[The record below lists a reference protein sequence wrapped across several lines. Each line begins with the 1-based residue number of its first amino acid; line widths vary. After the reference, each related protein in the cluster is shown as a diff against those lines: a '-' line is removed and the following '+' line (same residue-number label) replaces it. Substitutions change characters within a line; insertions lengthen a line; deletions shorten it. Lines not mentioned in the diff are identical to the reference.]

1 MISPEIIGLFT
12 DTFGLE
18 SDPSEGPWVPSDKVL
33 SVAQALYDRGFTYF
47 SYCAAAHY
55 PATEEEAGY
64 YNVSY
69 RFRRVGPKGEQAAF
83 RIRVLLDAETPSLA
97 GIWIGADWQE
107 REQYDL
113 IGVRFSNHPDL
124 RRIMMPEDW
133 DGHPLQREY
142 AIETPH
148 HPWR

>member
-1 MISPEIIGLFT
+1 VISPEIISHFT
-12 DTFGLE
+12 SVFELE
-18 SDPSEGPWVPSDKVL
+18 SDPNEGPWVPLDKVVEL
-33 SVAQALYDRGFTYF
+33 AKSLYEKEFIYF

-69 RFRRVGPKGEQAAF
+69 RLRRVGPNGEEAAF
-83 RIRVLLDAETPSLA
+83 RVRVPLDGETPSLA
-97 GIWIGADWQE
+97 AIWAGADWQE

-113 IGVRFSNHPDL
+113 VGVIFSNHPDL

-133 DGHPLQREY
+133 EGHPLQREY
-142 AIETPH
+142 AIDTPH

>member
-1 MISPEIIGLFT
+1 MISPEIITLFSEN
-12 DTFGLE
+12 FGLE
-18 SDPSEGPWVPSDKVL
+18 SDPSEGPWVPTDVVL
-33 SVAQALYDRGFTYF
+33 ELAKSLYDMGFLYF

-55 PATEEEAGY
+55 PASEEEPGY
-64 YNVSY
+64 FNVSY
-69 RFRRVGPKGEQAAF
+69 RVRRVGAEGDEAAF
-83 RIRVLLDAETPSLA
+83 RVRVPLDGESPSLA
-97 GIWIGADWQE
+97 GIWAGADWQE

-113 IGVRFSNHPDL
+113 VGVIFSNHPDL
-124 RRIMMPEDW
+124 RRLMMPEDW